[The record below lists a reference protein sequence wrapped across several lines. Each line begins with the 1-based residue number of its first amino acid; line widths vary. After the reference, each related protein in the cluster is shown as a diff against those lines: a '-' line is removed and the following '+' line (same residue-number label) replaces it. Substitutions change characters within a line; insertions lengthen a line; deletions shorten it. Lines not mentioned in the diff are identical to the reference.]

1 VAREQ
6 PTGSHDPVVHV
17 YHKRPPDAVE
27 RMCLAITDVLCREL
41 RLTPGNVFIT
51 VQAVHSVA

>member
-1 VAREQ
+1 
-6 PTGSHDPVVHV
+6 
-17 YHKRPPDAVE
+17 
-27 RMCLAITDVLCREL
+27 MCLAITDVLCREL